1 MTAEEAAA
9 NGQGDFPMLRRE
21 SLRTVYIEMVY
32 SHDGPMATK
41 NSELRELATG
51 TAFYYH
57 LDGANY
63 LITARHN
70 VTGRHWETGEYMGTH
85 PLAPTHL
92 RLTSLAPPPTEA
104 GWPLVPLAEDPTRV
118 GIEMRLSGR
127 LIPLLFEDW
136 RPFWREHPTLG
147 PRMDVV
153 AISLDPIPAE
163 DLLTTWNEPSEDD
176 PADLV
181 DWPRLAAGA
190 DVFIIG
196 FPYRLTSGPF
206 LPLWLRGTIASEP
219 YFGYRVHDENLP
231 LMLIDARTR
240 QGQSG
245 SPVIRHIGANQFLM
259 RRNGTP
265 GLSVLPQSELVGV
278 YSGRTSDE
286 SDLGYVWLME
296 AVDQICRNGERGT
309 A

>member
-1 MTAEEAAA
+1 
-9 NGQGDFPMLRRE
+9 MLKRE
-21 SLRTVYIEMVY
+21 SLRTVYVEMVY
-32 SHDGPMATK
+32 SHDGPAATK
-41 NSELRELATG
+41 ESELRELATG

-70 VTGRHWETGEYMGTH
+70 VTGRHWKTGEYMGEY
-85 PLAPTHL
+85 PMAPSHL
-92 RLTSLAPPPTEA
+92 KLTALAPPPTPA
-104 GWPLVPLAEDPTRV
+104 GWPFTPVPDDPTRSEIAMQIT
-118 GIEMRLSGR
+118 GS
-127 LIPLLFEDW
+127 LIPLLYEDW
-136 RPFWREHPTLG
+136 SPSWLEHPTYG
-147 PRMDVV
+147 GRMDVV
-153 AISLDPIPAE
+153 AIPLAPLPADE
-163 DLLTTWNEPSEDD
+163 IFTAWNEPV
-176 PADLV
+176 DLEPSDMV
-181 DWPRLAAGA
+181 DWPRLAAGV

-219 YFGYRVHDENLP
+219 YFGYRVDDENLP

-240 QGQSG
+240 KGQSG
-245 SPVIRHIGANQFLM
+245 SPVIRHIGQNQFLM

-265 GLSVLPQSELVGV
+265 GLSILPQSDLVGV

-296 AVDQICRNGERGT
+296 EVEEICRRG
-309 A
+309 AQGKA